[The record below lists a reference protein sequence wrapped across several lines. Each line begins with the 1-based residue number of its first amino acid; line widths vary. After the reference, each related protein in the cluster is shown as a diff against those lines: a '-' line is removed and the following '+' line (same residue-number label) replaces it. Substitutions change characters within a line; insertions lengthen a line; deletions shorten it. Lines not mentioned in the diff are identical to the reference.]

1 MAAFISGFQA
11 GSSAYGR
18 GLDIRARREEGALNR
33 DLRREENTLN
43 LALDERKQIG
53 VEAERRLRGRIFEQ
67 DLVKKT
73 AEIEAASK
81 KAANDAAAGIMMSDA
96 LKTWSSSVVPKT
108 RDNLARIFGGAI
120 EQMANLGPEYAQ
132 EGVKFAEGIGN
143 QYQSLDKERVPT
155 TETRPASV
163 KEAETVADWQAI
175 VQDPR
180 TPPAA
185 REDAQRKLNAFESNR
200 TTSTRAASPT
210 SRLMTQLDS
219 KKLDNIF
226 RDLRSANEELSDLSS
241 KSFKSLATDA
251 RITKLKTRIENL
263 EEAEQKISD
272 KYDPPAPAAGVP
284 PPVIPAASVLAPAA
298 AAVPKGSWSKGEG
311 GVFIY
316 NIDGGK

>member
-33 DLRREENTLN
+33 
-43 LALDERKQIG
+43 ALDERKLMG
-53 VEAERRLRGRIFEQ
+53 AEADRGLRERMLTQDLQRKEQ
-67 DLVKKT
+67 DLAQAAEKAKK
-73 AEIEAASK
+73 E
-81 KAANDAAAGIMMSDA
+81 AAAGLIMQDV
-96 LKTWSSSVVPKT
+96 LKTWNSSATPKT
-108 RDNLARIFGGAI
+108 PDNFNRIFGPAYESLSI
-120 EQMANLGPEYAQ
+120 LGPTYAQ
-132 EGVKFAEGIGN
+132 AGMNFADGLWK

-210 SRLMTQLDS
+210 SRLMTQWDS
-219 KKLDNIF
+219 AELRSIN
-226 RDLRSANEELSDLSS
+226 RDLSDANERLSDMSRP
-241 KSFKSLATDA
+241 SFKNAATESA
-251 RITKLKTRIENL
+251 MRKL
-263 EEAEQKISD
+263 EERIKTLEAKKEKIRV
-272 KYDPPAPAAGVP
+272 KYEAPEAAAAGVP
-284 PPVIPAASVLAPAA
+284 QSPIPAASVLAPAA

>member
-18 GLDIRARREEGALNR
+18 GLEIRARREEGALNR
-33 DLRREENTLN
+33 DLRREEGALN
-43 LALDERKQIG
+43 RALDDRKQIG
-53 VEAERRLRGRIFEQ
+53 VEAERKLRGRIFEQ

-108 RDNLARIFGGAI
+108 RDNYARIFGGAI
-120 EQMANLGPEYAQ
+120 EQMAGISPEYAQ
-132 EGVKFAEGIGN
+132 SGVKFANDLMG

-210 SRLMTQLDS
+210 SRLMTQWDS
-219 KKLDNIF
+219 AELRSIN
-226 RDLRSANEELSDLSS
+226 RDLSDANERLSDMS
-241 KSFKSLATDA
+241 KPSFKNAATESSM
-251 RITKLKTRIENL
+251 RKL
-263 EEAEQKISD
+263 EERIKTLEAKKEKIRV
-272 KYDPPAPAAGVP
+272 KYDPPAAAAG
-284 PPVIPAASVLAPAA
+284 A
-298 AAVPKGSWSKGEG
+298 
-311 GVFIY
+311 
-316 NIDGGK
+316 

>member
-33 DLRREENTLN
+33 
-43 LALDERKQIG
+43 ALDERKLMG
-53 VEAERRLRGRIFEQ
+53 AEADRGLRERMLTQDLQRKEQ
-67 DLVKKT
+67 DLAQAAEKAKK
-73 AEIEAASK
+73 E
-81 KAANDAAAGIMMSDA
+81 AAAGLIMQDV
-96 LKTWSSSVVPKT
+96 LKTWNSSATPKT
-108 RDNLARIFGGAI
+108 PDNFNRIFGPAYESLSI
-120 EQMANLGPEYAQ
+120 LGPTYAQ
-132 EGVKFAEGIGN
+132 AGMNFADGLWK

-226 RDLRSANEELSDLSS
+226 RDLRSANEDLADLSS
-241 KSFKSLATDA
+241 KSFKSPATDA
-251 RITKLKTRIENL
+251 RMRKL
-263 EEAEQKISD
+263 EERIKTLEKEEQTISD
-272 KYDPPAPAAGVP
+272 KYDPPAAAAGVP
-284 PPVIPAASVLAPAA
+284 QSPIPAASVLAPAA